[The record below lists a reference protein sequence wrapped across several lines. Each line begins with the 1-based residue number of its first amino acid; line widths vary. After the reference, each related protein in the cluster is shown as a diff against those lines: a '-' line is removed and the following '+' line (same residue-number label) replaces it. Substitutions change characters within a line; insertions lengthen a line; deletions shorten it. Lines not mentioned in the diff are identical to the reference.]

1 MHVFSILLL
10 PKFLRLSH
18 GFLGNFAHYC
28 DGISG
33 QFAFMLVVSFRKV
46 VESALKKLNIFLSP

>member
-1 MHVFSILLL
+1 MVSILFL
-10 PKFLRLSH
+10 PKSLCLCH

-33 QFAFMLVVSFRKV
+33 QFAFVLEVNFHKV
-46 VESALKKLNIFLSP
+46 VEGALKKANVFLSP